1 MHLVPRLR
9 GVTFAALLILCA
21 APSFASDPWDLPAF
35 ASDPKELVAAAEKV
49 SAGDAGFVV
58 LLDEANYSFEAD
70 GKSHTTQRHV
80 YRIVDD
86 SAIDQLGT
94 IEVPWAPWYNDRPT
108 VVARVISKD
117 GTVHTLD
124 SKAIVEAPAREDLDI
139 FSDNRVLRAPLPGV
153 AVGSVVEYVIEFN
166 GNNPIGDAGASD
178 IFLFGGYAPTQ
189 RTRMTIDGPASLEP
203 RIVNKTDL
211 QAKTEEK
218 NGRRI
223 TTFETGRIE
232 GRKDFEAFLPFDTIS
247 LPYVAFSTGS
257 SWRNLATRYSEIVDK
272 QIAGND
278 LKKFVHDAI
287 GNATERRD
295 VIARALAA
303 VEKNVRYAGVEV
315 GESSIVPRPPRTVLG
330 NKYGDC
336 KDKATLLVAMLREA
350 GISAHVA
357 LLRAGE
363 DFDVHPDLPG
373 MGRFNHAIVR
383 VDATAKDPAM
393 WVDPTDDFAH
403 AGDLPSQDQGRL
415 ALIAAGDTS
424 GLTKTPETPSTGNKY
439 SETRTYSLPEDGKAH
454 VTEVSETVTGSE
466 DSFQRHYYAE
476 SDRTKYREQIE
487 SYVKSYYSAKKLEK
501 IEATDPH
508 DLTKPFR
515 VTIEASEAETGVAR
529 DGDAA
534 VAFHPANLLNW
545 LPFPLRNYGDDRAE
559 ESRKKRVGEFVFPA
573 AGLREW
579 TYRIVPPTGYAVRTL
594 PPNETTKLGTT
605 TLTKEYTAQPDGSV
619 TAVLRF
625 DSGPRRISAADFE
638 QTRAALKKIFEAKP
652 TIVGFDLIGQAKLNA
667 GDVTAALAEFRKLAA
682 LHPKEAQHHIE
693 IARALLVGGLG
704 DAAREEIRRAVA
716 LEPENAHAQFGL
728 AGILEYDLLGR
739 LLRKGCDMDGAI
751 AALRKAKELDPK
763 NADYRGALGKLLTY
777 GTDGT
782 EYGPGAKL
790 EEAIAEFRGV
800 AKDIGEKEAKQF
812 DGDLM
817 LALAHANRFGEMKEL
832 AKTVQD
838 AQLRETGRIIA
849 IAATEGS
856 AAALHELGAFDA
868 NTRRGYAQSVGQTL
882 LHLRLYPQA
891 TELYDAATQGAPN
904 ASTAR
909 PFIEALRK
917 TKRLEEL
924 AIDEKD
930 PKSIVQTMILAMV
943 HNDFPALKKL
953 FAFDVKSDDDED
965 DDADPLAIMR
975 TLTTGSN
982 MPPAVLGDLSYG
994 TMRIQSDG
1002 NDKNGYRLRL
1012 RGESGVNMPALFVVR
1027 QNGSYIIKATTAL
1040 VDSVGAT
1047 VLGFADAG
1055 DLESARIWLNWV
1067 REDVQAGGGDDP
1079 LRGMP
1084 FASLWPKD
1092 NTATNADEIRT
1103 AAASLMLRKGDER
1116 SIPVLL
1122 AMREKA
1128 ANDRTKSWIDV
1139 ALSAAYATRKDWKSV
1154 VPIAE
1159 RLNAA
1164 YPDSDSVFSTHVFAL
1179 SLSGRTADAEE
1190 LAKKRLAKKPKD
1202 DEALRALSSNAAKAR
1217 DYASAAKY
1225 AEQIVDELS
1234 PTQND
1239 YNNAAWFEL
1248 FVGNVTHAMENAR
1261 RATAEESQT
1270 SAAALHT
1277 LATLYAETGKN
1288 IEARDALLRTLD
1300 KSRRD
1305 QPDSSDWYV
1314 LGRMAEN
1321 YGVRDAALAAYK
1333 RVVKKDQND
1342 GASVWE
1348 LAQRR
1353 LVAMGKNP
1361 S

>member
-1 MHLVPRLR
+1 MHFVFRLR
-9 GVTFAALLILCA
+9 VAAFAAVIALCGGVL
-21 APSFASDPWDLPAF
+21 FASDPWDAAAF
-35 ASDPKELVAAAEKV
+35 SSDPKELVAAAEKV
-49 SAGDAGFVV
+49 SSGDAGFVV

-70 GKSHTTQRHV
+70 GKSHTTQRRMV
-80 YRIVDD
+80 RIVDD
-86 SAIDQLGT
+86 SAIEGLGT

-108 VVARVISKD
+108 VAARVISKD
-117 GTVHTLD
+117 GTVHMLD
-124 SKAIVEAPAREDLDI
+124 AKALIEAPAREDLDI

-153 AVGSVVEYVIEFN
+153 AVGSVIEYVIEFN

-178 IFLFGGYAPTQ
+178 MFLFGGYAPTQ
-189 RTRMTIDGPASLEP
+189 RTRMTIEGPASLEP
-203 RIVNKTDL
+203 KIVNKTDL
-211 QAKTEEK
+211 QPKTEEK

-223 TTFETGRIE
+223 TTFESGRIE
-232 GRKDFEAFLPFDTIS
+232 GRKDYEGFLPFDVVS

-272 QIAGND
+272 QIAGDD

-287 GNATERRD
+287 GNATDRRE

-315 GESSIVPRPPRTVLG
+315 GESSIIPRPPRTVLG

-350 GISAHVA
+350 GIAAHVA
-357 LLRAGE
+357 LLRAGV
-363 DFDVHPDLPG
+363 DFDVHSDLPG

-403 AGDLPSQDQGRL
+403 AGDLPSMDQGRL

-424 GLTKTPETPSTGNKY
+424 GLTKTPETPSTANKY
-439 SETRTYSLPEDGKAH
+439 SETRTYTLPEDGKAH
-454 VTEVSETVTGSE
+454 VTEITETVTGSE

-487 SYVKSYYSAKKLEK
+487 SYVKSYYAAKKLDK
-501 IEATDPH
+501 VEATDPH

-515 VTIEASEAETGVAR
+515 VTIEASEAETGAAR

-534 VAFHPANLLNW
+534 VAFHPANLMNW
-545 LPFPLRNYGDDRAE
+545 LPYPLRNYGDDHAE

-579 TYRIVPPTGYAVRTL
+579 TYRIVPPPGYAVRTL

-605 TLTKEYTAQPDGSV
+605 TLTKEYSSQPDGSV

-638 QTRAALKKIFEAKP
+638 ATRAALKRIFEAKP
-652 TIVGFDLIGQAKLNA
+652 TIVGFDLVGQAKLNA
-667 GDVTAALAEFRKLAA
+667 GDVTAALAEFRRLAA
-682 LHPKEAQHHIE
+682 MHPKEAQHHIE
-693 IARALLVGGLG
+693 IARALLIGGLG
-704 DAAREEIRRAVA
+704 EAAREEIRRAVA
-716 LEPENAHAQFGL
+716 LEPANAHAQFAL

-739 LLRKGCDMDGAI
+739 LLRKGCDIDGAL
-751 AALRKAKELDPK
+751 AALRKAKELDAK

-777 GTDGT
+777 GSDGS

-790 EEAIAEFRGV
+790 DEAIAEFRAV
-800 AKDIGEKEAKQF
+800 AKDIGDKDARQF

-817 LALAHANRFGEMKEL
+817 IALAHANRFAEMKEL
-832 AKTVQD
+832 AKTIQD
-838 AQLRETGRIIA
+838 AQLRETGRIVA
-849 IAATEGS
+849 IAATDGS

-868 NTRRGYAQSVGQTL
+868 TTRRGYAQTIGQTL
-882 LHLRLYPQA
+882 LNLRLYPQA
-891 TELYDAATQGAPN
+891 TEMYDLSTQGAPN
-904 ASTAR
+904 ASSAR

-917 TKRLEEL
+917 TKRIEEL
-924 AIDEKD
+924 PLDEKD
-930 PKSIVQTMILAMV
+930 PRSVVQTMILAMV
-943 HNDFPALKKL
+943 RNDSPALKKL
-953 FAFDVKSDDDED
+953 FAFDVKPSDDED
-965 DDADPLAIMR
+965 EEEDPLSVMR
-975 TLTTGSN
+975 ALTTAAN
-982 MPPAVLGDLSYG
+982 MPPAVVGDLSFG
-994 TMRIQSDG
+994 TMRVQSDG
-1002 NDKNGYRLRL
+1002 NEKSGYRLRL
-1012 RGESGVNMPALFVVR
+1012 RSESGINMPELFVAR
-1027 QNGSYIIKATTAL
+1027 QNGAWVIRGTTSS
-1040 VDSVGAT
+1040 VDTIGAA
-1047 VLGFADAG
+1047 VLAFANAG
-1055 DLESARIWLNWV
+1055 DLESARTWLNWT

-1092 NTATNADEIRT
+1092 NATTNADEIRI
-1103 AAASLMLRKGDER
+1103 AAASLMLRKDDER
-1116 SIPVLL
+1116 GLPVLL
-1122 AMREKA
+1122 SMRDKA
-1128 ANDRTKSWIDV
+1128 PNDRIKTWIDV
-1139 ALSAAYATRKDWKSV
+1139 AIAAAYTERKDWKSV

-1159 RLNAA
+1159 RLLAA
-1164 YPDSDSVFSTHVFAL
+1164 YPESDNAFRMHVFAM
-1179 SLSGRTADAEE
+1179 SLSGRTAEAEE

-1217 DYASAAKY
+1217 DYAAAAKY
-1225 AEQIVDELS
+1225 AEQLVDELS

-1248 FVGNVTHAMENAR
+1248 FAGNVTHAMENAR

-1300 KSRRD
+1300 KSRRE

-1333 RVVKKDQND
+1333 RVVKKDPGD

-1353 LVAMGKNP
+1353 LAAMGK

>member
-1 MHLVPRLR
+1 MHFVARLR
-9 GVTFAALLILCA
+9 FVAFAAIFAFCVS
-21 APSFASDPWDLPAF
+21 PVFASDPWDSAAF
-35 ASDPKELVAAAEKV
+35 TSDPKELVAAAEKV
-49 SAGDAGFVV
+49 SNGEAGFVV
-58 LLDEANYSFEAD
+58 LLDEANYTFEAD
-70 GKSHTTQRHV
+70 GKSHTTQRHIF
-80 YRIVDD
+80 RIADD
-86 SAIDQLGT
+86 SAVEGLGT

-108 VVARVISKD
+108 VTARVVSKD
-117 GTVHTLD
+117 GTVHMLD
-124 SKAIVEAPAREDLDI
+124 AKAIIEAPAREDLDI

-153 AVGSVVEYVIEFN
+153 AVGSVIEYVIEFN
-166 GNNPIGDAGASD
+166 GNNPISEAGASD
-178 IFLFGGYAPTQ
+178 IFVLGGYAPTQ
-189 RTRMTIDGPASLEP
+189 RTRMTIEGPATIEP
-203 RIVNKTDL
+203 RIVNKSDL

-223 TTFETGRIE
+223 TTFESGRIE
-232 GRKDFEAFLPFDTIS
+232 GRKDFEGFLPFDVIS
-247 LPYVAFSTGS
+247 LPYIAFSTGS

-278 LKKFVHDAI
+278 LKKFTHDAI
-287 GNATERRD
+287 GNATERREI
-295 VIARALAA
+295 IARALAA

-315 GESSIVPRPPRTVLG
+315 GESSIVPRPPLTVLG

-336 KDKATLLVAMLREA
+336 KDKATLLVAMLRVA

-403 AGDLPSQDQGRL
+403 AGDLPSPDQGRL

-424 GLTKTPETPSTGNKY
+424 SLTKTPETPSNANKY
-439 SETRTYSLPEDGKAH
+439 AETRTYTLPEDGKAH
-454 VTEVSETVTGSE
+454 VTEVSETTTGSE
-466 DSFQRHYYAE
+466 DSFQRHFYAE
-476 SDRTKYREQIE
+476 SDRTKYRENIE
-487 SYVKSYYSAKKLEK
+487 NYVKSYYAAKKLEK
-501 IEATDPH
+501 VEATDPH

-515 VTIEASEAETGVAR
+515 VTIEASDAETGLAH

-534 VAFHPANLLNW
+534 VAFHPANLINW
-545 LPFPLRNYGDDRAE
+545 LPFPLRNFGDDHAE
-559 ESRKKRVGEFVFPA
+559 EARRKRVGEFVFPSP
-573 AGLREW
+573 GLREW
-579 TYRIVPPTGYAVRTL
+579 TYRIVPPAGYAVRTL

-605 TLTKEYTAQPDGSV
+605 TLSKEFTSQPDGSV

-625 DSGPRRISAADFE
+625 DSGKRRITASDFE
-638 QTRAALKKIFEAKP
+638 ETRAAIKKVFEAKP
-652 TIVGFDLIGQAKLNA
+652 TIIGFDLIGQAKLNA
-667 GDVTAALAEFRKLAA
+667 GDVTGALAEFRKLVA

-704 DAAREEIRRAVA
+704 DAAREEIRRAIA
-716 LEPENAHAQFGL
+716 LEPANAHAQAAF
-728 AGILEYDLLGR
+728 AGIMEYDLLGR
-739 LLRKGCDMDGAI
+739 LLRKGFDMDA
-751 AALRKAKELDPK
+751 AVTALRKAKELDPK
-763 NADYRGALGKLLTY
+763 NADYRGGLAKLLTY

-790 EEAIAEFRGV
+790 EESIAEYRAV
-800 AKDIGEKEAKQF
+800 ATEVGEKEAKQF
-812 DGDLM
+812 NDDLM
-817 LALAHANRFGEMKEL
+817 PVLAHAGRFAEMKDL

-838 AQLRETGRIIA
+838 TQLRETSRIIA
-849 IAATEGS
+849 IAATDGS

-868 NTRRGYAQSVGQTL
+868 NTRRGYAQTIAQML
-882 LHLRLYPQA
+882 LNLRLYPQA
-891 TELYDAATQGAPN
+891 TEMYDAATQGAPN
-904 ASTAR
+904 ASSAR
-909 PFIEALRK
+909 PFIEALKK
-917 TKRLEEL
+917 TKRIEEL
-924 AIDEKD
+924 PLDEKD
-930 PKSIVQTMILAMV
+930 PRSVVQKMILAMV
-943 HNDFPALKKL
+943 HNDTPALKKL
-953 FAFDVKSDDDED
+953 FVFDIKQSEDEDDED
-965 DDADPLAIMR
+965 PFSMMR
-975 TLTTGSN
+975 MLTSGAN
-982 MPPAVLGDLSYG
+982 MPPSVIGDLSFA

-1002 NDKNGYRLRL
+1002 NDKSGYRLRL
-1012 RGESGVNMPALFVVR
+1012 RGENNVNMPTLFVVR
-1027 QNGSYIIKATTAL
+1027 KDNSYVIRASTFQADT
-1040 VDSVGAT
+1040 VGAA
-1047 VLGFADAG
+1047 VMALADAG
-1055 DLESARIWLNWV
+1055 DLETARTWLNWL

-1079 LRGMP
+1079 LHGVP

-1092 NTATNADEIRT
+1092 NAATNADEIRT
-1103 AAASLMLRKGDER
+1103 AAASLMLRKGDDKG
-1116 SIPVLL
+1116 IPVLL

-1128 ANDRTKSWIDV
+1128 PNDRAKSWIDV
-1139 ALSAAYATRKDWKSV
+1139 ALSAAYANRKEWKSV

-1159 RLNAA
+1159 RLSAA
-1164 YPDSDSVFSTHVFAL
+1164 YPDSDNAFSTHVFAL

-1202 DEALRALSSNAAKAR
+1202 DEALRALSTNAAKAR
-1217 DYASAAKY
+1217 DYAAAAKY
-1225 AEQIVDELS
+1225 AEQLVDELS

-1248 FVGNVTHAMENAR
+1248 FAGNIAHAMENAR

-1333 RVVKKDQND
+1333 RVLKKEEGE

-1348 LAQRR
+1348 LAQKR
-1353 LVAMGKNP
+1353 LAAMGKG
-1361 S
+1361 

>member
-9 GVTFAALLILCA
+9 FAALA
-21 APSFASDPWDLPAF
+21 AVFAFCVGPLLASDPWDAPAF

-49 SAGDAGFVV
+49 PAGDAGFVV
-58 LLDEANYSFEAD
+58 LLDEGNYSFEAN
-70 GKSHTTQRHV
+70 GKSHTTQRHMV
-80 YRIVDD
+80 RILDD
-86 SAIDQLGT
+86 SAIEDLGT

-108 VVARVISKD
+108 VAARVVSKD

-124 SKAIVEAPAREDLDI
+124 SKAIVEAPAREELGI

-153 AVGSVVEYVIEFN
+153 AVGSVIEYVIEFN
-166 GNNPIGDAGASD
+166 GNNPIAESGAAD
-178 IFLFGGYAPTQ
+178 IFVLGGYAPTQ
-189 RTRMTIDGPASLEP
+189 RTRMTIDGPSSLEP
-203 RIVNKTDL
+203 RIVNKSDL

-218 NGRRI
+218 NGRRLI
-223 TTFETGRIE
+223 TFESGRIE
-232 GRKDFEAFLPFDTIS
+232 GRKDFEGYLPFDTIS
-247 LPYVAFSTGS
+247 LPYIAFSTGS
-257 SWRNLATRYSEIVDK
+257 SWRNLAARYSEIVDK

-278 LKKFVHDAI
+278 LKKFTHDAI
-287 GNATERRD
+287 GNATDRRD

-350 GISAHVA
+350 GIAAHVA

-383 VDATAKDPAM
+383 VDATEKAPAM

-415 ALIAAGDTS
+415 ALVAASDS
-424 GLTKTPETPSTGNKY
+424 AGLTKTPETPSTGNKY
-439 SETRTYSLPEDGKAH
+439 SETRIYTLPEDGKAH
-454 VTEVSETVTGSE
+454 VVEISETVTGSE

-487 SYVKSYYSAKKLEK
+487 SYVKSYYSAKKLDK
-501 IEATDPH
+501 LEATDPH

-515 VTIEASEAETGVAR
+515 VTVEASEAETGVAR

-534 VAFHPANLLNW
+534 VAFHPANLINW
-545 LPFPLRNYGDDRAE
+545 LPFPIRNYGDDHAE
-559 ESRKKRVGEFVFPA
+559 EARKKRIGEFVFPA

-579 TYRIVPPTGYAVRTL
+579 TYRIVPPSGYAVRTL

-605 TLTKEYTAQPDGSV
+605 TLTKEYASQPDGSV

-625 DSGPRRISAADFE
+625 DSGKRRISASEFE
-638 QTRAALKKIFEAKP
+638 QTRAELKKIFEAKP
-652 TIVGFDLIGQAKLNA
+652 TIIGFDLVGQAKLNA
-667 GDVTAALAEFRKLAA
+667 GDVTGALAEFRKLAA

-704 DAAREEIRRAVA
+704 DAARDEIRKAVA
-716 LEPENAHAQFGL
+716 LEPSNAHAQFGL

-739 LLRKGCDMDGAI
+739 LLRKGFDMDGAL

-777 GTDGT
+777 GTDGV
-782 EYGPGAKL
+782 EYSPTAKL
-790 EEAIAEFRGV
+790 DESIAEFRAV

-817 LALAHANRFGEMKEL
+817 IALAHANRFAEMKEL

-868 NTRRGYAQSVGQTL
+868 NTRRGYAQTIAQTL
-882 LHLRLYPQA
+882 LNLRLYPQA

-917 TKRLEEL
+917 TKRIEEL
-924 AIDEKD
+924 QLDEKD
-930 PKSIVQTMILAMV
+930 PRSVVQKMMLALV
-943 HNDFPALKKL
+943 RNDTAALKNL
-953 FAFDVKSDDDED
+953 FAFDTKTEEGED
-965 DDADPLAIMR
+965 DDIDPLSAMR
-975 TLTTGSN
+975 AMTAGSS
-982 MPPAVLGDLSYG
+982 MPPAVIADLSFG
-994 TMRIQSDG
+994 TLRIQSDG
-1002 NDKNGYRLRL
+1002 NDKTGYRLRL
-1012 RGESGVNMPALFVVR
+1012 RGDNGASMPTLFVVR
-1027 QNGSYIIKATTAL
+1027 EKGGYVIRASRFL
-1040 VDSVGAT
+1040 VDSIGAA
-1047 VLGFADAG
+1047 VLNFADSG
-1055 DLESARIWLNWV
+1055 DLETARTWLNWL
-1067 REDVQAGGGDDP
+1067 REDVTAGGGDDP
-1079 LRGMP
+1079 LLGAP

-1092 NTATNADEIRT
+1092 NASSNADEIRL

-1116 SIPVLL
+1116 SVPILL
-1122 AMREKA
+1122 SMREKA
-1128 ANDRTKSWIDV
+1128 ANDKTKSWIDV
-1139 ALSAAYATRKDWKSV
+1139 SLSTAYAGRKDWKSV
-1154 VPIAE
+1154 IPIAE
-1159 RLNAA
+1159 RLDAA
-1164 YPDSDSVFSTHVFAL
+1164 NPDSDTAFRTHVFAL
-1179 SLSGRTADAEE
+1179 SLSGRTAEAEE

-1217 DYASAAKY
+1217 DYAAAAKY

-1248 FVGNVTHAMENAR
+1248 FVGNVTRAMENAR
-1261 RATAEESQT
+1261 RGTAEESQT

-1333 RVVKKDQND
+1333 RVVKKDPGD

-1353 LVAMGKNP
+1353 LVAMGK
-1361 S
+1361 

>member
-1 MHLVPRLR
+1 MHLHFRLR
-9 GVTFAALLILCA
+9 VIAFAAVCTLGLGVSSI
-21 APSFASDPWDLPAF
+21 FASDPWDGPAF

-49 SAGDAGFVV
+49 SSGDAGFVV
-58 LLDEANYSFEAD
+58 LLDEGNYSFEAN
-70 GKSHTTQRHV
+70 GKSHTTQRHI
-80 YRIVDD
+80 YRIVDE
-86 SAIDQLGT
+86 SAIEQLGT

-108 VVARVISKD
+108 VAARIVSKD

-124 SKAIVEAPAREDLDI
+124 AKAITEAPSREDLDI

-153 AVGSVVEYVIEFN
+153 AVGSVIEYVVEFN

-178 IFLFGGYAPTQ
+178 MFIFGGYAPTQ
-189 RTRMTIDGPASLEP
+189 RTRMTIDGPLSLEP
-203 RIVNKTDL
+203 RIVNKTDV
-211 QAKTEEK
+211 QPKTEEK

-232 GRKDFEAFLPFDTIS
+232 GRKDFENYLPFDTIS

-257 SWRNLATRYSEIVDK
+257 SWRNLATRYSDIVDK

-278 LKKFVHDAI
+278 LKKFVHDAV
-287 GNATERRD
+287 GNVTARRE
-295 VIARALAA
+295 VIARSLAA

-315 GESSIVPRPPRTVLG
+315 GESSIIPRSPRTVLG

-336 KDKATLLVAMLREA
+336 KDKATLLVAMLRES

-383 VDATAKDPAM
+383 VDGTDKDAPM

-415 ALIAAGDTS
+415 ALVAAGDTS
-424 GLTKTPETPSTGNKY
+424 ALMKTPETPSTANKY
-439 SETRTYSLPEDGKAH
+439 SETRIYTLPEDGKAH
-454 VTEVSETVTGSE
+454 VTEISETVTGSE

-476 SDRTKYREQIE
+476 SDRTKYHDQIE
-487 SYVKSYYSAKKLEK
+487 NYVKSYYAAKKLEK
-501 IEATDPH
+501 IDATDPH

-515 VTIEASEAETGVAR
+515 VTIEAADADTGVAR

-545 LPFPLRNYGDDRAE
+545 LPIPLRNYGDDHAE
-559 ESRKKRVGEFVFPA
+559 EARRRRVGDFVFPA
-573 AGLREW
+573 AGVREW
-579 TYRIVPPTGYAVRTL
+579 TYRIVPPVGYAVRTL
-594 PPNETTKLGTT
+594 PSNETTKIGTT
-605 TLTKEYTAQPDGSV
+605 TLTKEYATQPDGSV

-625 DSGPRRISAADFE
+625 DSGKRRINASEFE
-638 QTRAALKKIFEAKP
+638 ETRAAMKRIFEAKP
-652 TIVGFDLIGQAKLNA
+652 TIIGFDLVGQAKLNA
-667 GDVTAALAEFRKLAA
+667 GDVTGALAEFRKLAA
-682 LHPKEAQHHIE
+682 FHPTEAQHHME

-704 DAAREEIRRAVA
+704 DAAREEIRRAVT
-716 LEPENAHAQFGL
+716 LEPSNAHAQFAL

-739 LLRKGCDMDGAI
+739 LLRKGFDMDGAL

-777 GTDGT
+777 GTDGS
-782 EYGPGAKL
+782 EYGTGARL
-790 EEAIAEFRGV
+790 DEAIAEFRAV
-800 AKDIGEKEAKQF
+800 AKEVGEKEAKPF

-817 LALAHANRFGEMKEL
+817 TALAHAGRFAEMKDL

-838 AQLRETGRIIA
+838 AQLRETGRIVA
-849 IAATEGS
+849 IAATEG
-856 AAALHELGAFDA
+856 APAALHELGAFDA
-868 NTRRGYAQSVGQTL
+868 STRRAYAQTVAQTL
-882 LHLRLYPQA
+882 LNLRLYQQA

-924 AIDEKD
+924 PIDEKD
-930 PKSIVQTMILAMV
+930 PRSIVQKMILAIV
-943 HNDFPALKKL
+943 RNDNAALRKL
-953 FAFDVKSDDDED
+953 FPFDSKPADTEDGED
-965 DDADPLAIMR
+965 DPLSTMR
-975 TLTTGSN
+975 SMTSAN
-982 MPPAVLGDLSYG
+982 SMPPAVVGDLSFG
-994 TMRIQSDG
+994 TLRIQSDG
-1002 NDKNGYRLRL
+1002 DDKTGYRLRL
-1012 RGESGVNMPALFVVR
+1012 RGENGMSMPTLFVARQSGAWYVR
-1027 QNGSYIIKATTAL
+1027 ASTAM
-1040 VDSVGAT
+1040 VDTVGTA
-1047 VLGFADAG
+1047 VMAFADAG
-1055 DLESARIWLNWV
+1055 DLESARTWLNWV

-1079 LRGMP
+1079 LHGAP

-1092 NTATNADEIRT
+1092 NAATNADEIRT
-1103 AAASLMLRKGDER
+1103 AAASLMLRKNDER
-1116 SIPVLL
+1116 GVRTLL

-1128 ANDRTKSWIDV
+1128 NDHAKSWIDV
-1139 ALSAAYATRKDWKSV
+1139 ALSAAYANRKDWKSV

-1159 RLNAA
+1159 RLDAA
-1164 YPDSDSVFSTHVFAL
+1164 YPDSDSAFSTHVFAL
-1179 SLSGRTADAEE
+1179 SFSGRTADAEA

-1202 DEALRALSSNAAKAR
+1202 DEALRALSSNAATAR

-1225 AEQIVDELS
+1225 AERIVDELS

-1248 FVGNVTHAMENAR
+1248 FVGNLTHAMENAR

-1305 QPDSSDWYV
+1305 EPDSSDWYV

-1333 RVVKKDQND
+1333 RVVKKEND

-1353 LVAMGKNP
+1353 LAAMGKG
-1361 S
+1361 

>member
-1 MHLVPRLR
+1 MSFIHRLR
-9 GVTFAALLILCA
+9 LVVLAAGLAVFASPL
-21 APSFASDPWDLPAF
+21 FASDPWDEKAF

-49 SAGDAGFVV
+49 SAGDAGFVI
-58 LLDEANYSFEAD
+58 LLDEVNYRFEAD
-70 GKSHTTQRHV
+70 GKSHTTQRHIV
-80 YRIVDD
+80 RVVDD
-86 SAIDQLGT
+86 SAVDGLGT

-108 VVARVISKD
+108 VAARVVSKD

-124 SKAIVEAPAREDLDI
+124 AKAIIEAPAREDLDI

-153 AVGSVVEYVIEFN
+153 AVGSVIEYVVEFN
-166 GNNPIGDAGASD
+166 GNNPIAEAGASD
-178 IFLFGGYAPTQ
+178 IFLFGGYAATQ
-189 RTRMTIDGPASLEP
+189 RTRMTLDGPASLEP

-211 QAKTEEK
+211 QAKTEEN
-218 NGRRI
+218 NGRKI
-223 TTFETGRIE
+223 ITFESGRIE
-232 GRKDFEAFLPFDTIS
+232 GRKDFENFLPFDTIN
-247 LPYVAFSTGS
+247 LPYIAFSTGS

-295 VIARALAA
+295 IIARALAA

-363 DFDVHPDLPG
+363 DFDVQADLPG

-403 AGDLPSQDQGRL
+403 AGDLPAQDQGRM
-415 ALIAAGDTS
+415 ALIAAGDS
-424 GLTKTPETPSTGNKY
+424 PGLTKTPETPSTANKY
-439 SETRTYSLPEDGKAH
+439 SETRTYTLPEDGKAH
-454 VTEVSETVTGSE
+454 VTEVSETITGSE

-501 IEATDPH
+501 VEATDPH

-515 VTIEASEAETGVAR
+515 VTIEASDADTGIAR

-545 LPFPLRNYGDDRAE
+545 LPFPLRNYGDEHAE
-559 ESRKKRVGEFVFPA
+559 ESRRKRVGEFVFPA
-573 AGLREW
+573 PGVREW

-605 TLTKEYTAQPDGSV
+605 TLTHEYSAQPDGSV

-625 DSGPRRISAADFE
+625 DSGKRRISASEFE
-638 QTRAALKKIFEAKP
+638 ETRAAIKKQFEAKP
-652 TIVGFDLIGQAKLNA
+652 TIIGFDEIGQAKLNA
-667 GDVTAALAEFRKLAA
+667 GDVTGALAEFRKLVA

-693 IARALLVGGLG
+693 TARALLVGGLG
-704 DAAREEIRRAVA
+704 DAARDEIRRAVA
-716 LEPENAHAQFGL
+716 LEPSNAHAQAAL

-739 LLRKGCDMDGAI
+739 LLRKGFDRDGALV
-751 AALRKAKELDPK
+751 ALRKAKELDPT
-763 NADYRGALGKLLTY
+763 NADYRGSLAKLLTY
-777 GTDGT
+777 NSDGV
-782 EYGPGAKL
+782 EYAPGL
-790 EEAIAEFRGV
+790 NLDEAIAEYRAV
-800 AKDIGEKEAKQF
+800 AKDIGEKEAKPF
-812 DGDLM
+812 DADLM
-817 LALAHANRFGEMKEL
+817 NCLAHAGRFDEMKEM
-832 AKTVQD
+832 AKTEQD
-838 AQLRETGRIIA
+838 TQLRETARIVA
-849 IAATEGS
+849 IAATESS

-868 NTRRGYAQSVGQTL
+868 NTRRTYAQTIAQTL
-882 LHLRLYPQA
+882 LNLRLYPQA
-891 TELYDAATQGAPN
+891 TEMYDAATQGAPN
-904 ASTAR
+904 ASSAR
-909 PFIEALRK
+909 PFIEALKK
-917 TKRLEEL
+917 TKRLEEIPL
-924 AIDEKD
+924 DEKD
-930 PKSIVQTMILAMV
+930 PRVVVQKMILSLA
-943 HNDFPALKKL
+943 HDDFASLKKL
-953 FAFDVKSDDDED
+953 FAFDVKPADTEED
-965 DDADPLAIMR
+965 DDDPLEVMR
-975 TLTTGSN
+975 SMMSGNN
-982 MPPAVLGDLSYG
+982 MPPAVLGDLSFG
-994 TMRIQSDG
+994 TMRVLSEG
-1002 NDKNGYRLRL
+1002 NDKTGYRLRL
-1012 RGESGVNMPALFVVR
+1012 RGENGINMPTLFVVR
-1027 QNGSYIIKATTAL
+1027 QDGAYIIKASTFL
-1040 VDSVGAT
+1040 VDTVGTSVLA
-1047 VLGFADAG
+1047 FADAG
-1055 DLESARIWLNWV
+1055 DLEAARQWLNWV

-1084 FASLWPKD
+1084 FASLWQKD
-1092 NTATNADEIRT
+1092 NTTANADEIRT
-1103 AAASLMLRKGDER
+1103 AAASLMLRKSETRG
-1116 SIPVLL
+1116 IPILL

-1128 ANDRTKSWIDV
+1128 TNDRTKTWIDIS
-1139 ALSAAYATRKDWKSV
+1139 LSAAYANRKDWKSV

-1159 RLNAA
+1159 RLQAA
-1164 YPDSDSVFSTHVFAL
+1164 YPDSDNAFSTLVFSL
-1179 SLSGRTADAEE
+1179 SLSGRTADADA
-1190 LAKKRLAKKPKD
+1190 LAKKRLEKKPKD
-1202 DEALRALSSNAAKAR
+1202 DEALRALSSNAANAR
-1217 DYASAAKY
+1217 DYAAAAKY
-1225 AEQIVDELS
+1225 AERIVDELT

-1333 RVVKKDQND
+1333 RVVKKEGD

-1353 LVAMGKNP
+1353 LAVMGK

>member
-1 MHLVPRLR
+1 MHLIPRFRLAA
-9 GVTFAALLILCA
+9 FAAVLALCVT
-21 APSFASDPWDLPAF
+21 PLFASDPWDAPAF
-35 ASDPKELVAAAEKV
+35 TSDPKELVAAAEKV
-49 SAGDAGFVV
+49 SAGDVGFVV

-70 GKSHTTQRHV
+70 GKSHTTQRHIFRV
-80 YRIVDD
+80 IDD
-86 SAIDQLGT
+86 SAIEGLGT

-108 VVARVISKD
+108 VKARVVSKD
-117 GTVHTLD
+117 GTVHELD
-124 SKAIVEAPAREDLDI
+124 SKAIIEAPAREDLDI

-153 AVGSVVEYVIEFN
+153 AVGSVIEYVIDFN
-166 GNNPIGDAGASD
+166 GNSPIGDAGASD
-178 IFLFGGYAPTQ
+178 IFILGGYAPTQ
-189 RTRMTIDGPASLEP
+189 RSRMTIEGPASMTP
-203 RIVNKTDL
+203 RIVNESNL

-218 NGRRI
+218 NGRHI
-223 TTFETGRIE
+223 TTFESGRIE
-232 GRKDFEAFLPFDTIS
+232 GRKDFENFLPFDVIP
-247 LPYVAFSTGS
+247 LPYIAFSTGS

-278 LKKFVHDAI
+278 LKKFTHDAI
-287 GNATERRD
+287 GNATERGE

-336 KDKATLLVAMLREA
+336 KDKATLLVAMLRET

-383 VDATAKDPAM
+383 VDAAANAPAI

-415 ALIAAGDTS
+415 ALVAAADS
-424 GLTKTPETPSTGNKY
+424 AGLTRTPETPSSGNKY
-439 SETRTYSLPEDGKAH
+439 SETRTYTLPEDGKAH
-454 VTEVSETVTGSE
+454 VVETTETVSGSE
-466 DSFQRHYYAE
+466 DSFQRHFYAE

-487 SYVKSYYSAKKLEK
+487 KYVKSYYSAKTLVKVD
-501 IEATDPH
+501 ASDPH

-515 VTIEASEAETGVAR
+515 ITIEASEADTGVSH

-545 LPFPLRNYGDDRAE
+545 LPFPIRNYGDDRAE
-559 ESRKKRVGEFVFPA
+559 ESRKKRVGDFVFPA
-573 AGLREW
+573 AGMREW
-579 TYRIVPPTGYAVRTL
+579 TYRIVPPAGYAVRTL

-605 TLTKEYTAQPDGSV
+605 TLTKSYTSQPDGSV

-625 DSGPRRISAADFE
+625 DSGKRRISAAEFE
-638 QTRAALKKIFEAKP
+638 ETRTALKTVYEAKP
-652 TIVGFDLIGQAKLNA
+652 TIIGFDSIGQAKLNA
-667 GDVTAALAEFRKLAA
+667 GDVAGALAEFRKLVV

-704 DAAREEIRRAVA
+704 DAAREEIRLAVT
-716 LEPENAHAQFGL
+716 LEPANAHAQAAL

-739 LLRKGCDMDGAI
+739 LLRKGFDMNGAV
-751 AALRKAKELDPK
+751 AALRKAKELDPT
-763 NADYRGALGKLLTY
+763 NADYRGALAKLLTCNSE
-777 GTDGT
+777 GV

-790 EEAIAEFRGV
+790 DESIAEYRAV
-800 AKDIGEKEAKQF
+800 TKDIGEKEGRQF

-817 LALAHANRFGEMKEL
+817 IVLAHAGKFDEMKEL
-832 AKTVQD
+832 AKSTQD
-838 AQLRETGRIIA
+838 TQLRETGRIVA
-849 IAATEGS
+849 VAATEGS

-868 NTRRGYAQSVGQTL
+868 NTRRAYAQTIAQTL
-882 LHLRLYPQA
+882 LNLRLYPQA
-891 TELYDAATQGAPN
+891 TEMFDAATQGAPN
-904 ASTAR
+904 ASSAR
-909 PFIEALRK
+909 PFIEALKK
-917 TKRLEEL
+917 TKRVEDLPL
-924 AIDEKD
+924 DEKD
-930 PKSIVQTMILAMV
+930 PRVVVQKMILTMV
-943 HNDFPALKKL
+943 RNDSAALKKL
-953 FAFDVKSDDDED
+953 FAFDVKPVADDED
-965 DDADPLAIMR
+965 EEDPFSVMR
-975 TLTTGSN
+975 SMTSGGN
-982 MPPAVLGDLSYG
+982 MPPAVLGDLSFG

-1002 NDKNGYRLRL
+1002 NDKSGYRLRL
-1012 RGESGVNMPALFVVR
+1012 RGENGVNLPTLFVVR
-1027 QNGSYIIKATTAL
+1027 QDGGYIIKASTFMA
-1040 VDSVGAT
+1040 DSVGAA
-1047 VLGFADAG
+1047 VLTFADAG
-1055 DLESARIWLNWV
+1055 DLETARTWLNWL

-1079 LRGMP
+1079 LRGLP

-1092 NTATNADEIRT
+1092 NTALNADEIRT
-1103 AAASLMLRKGDER
+1103 AAASLMLRKGDEKSV
-1116 SIPVLL
+1116 SILI

-1128 ANDRTKSWIDV
+1128 PSDRAKSWIDV
-1139 ALSAAYATRKDWKSV
+1139 ALSAAYSNRKDWKSV

-1164 YPDSDSVFSTHVFAL
+1164 YPDSDSAFSTHVFAL
-1179 SLSGRTADAEE
+1179 SLAGRTADAEE

-1202 DEALRALSSNAAKAR
+1202 DEALRALSSNAAKAG
-1217 DYASAAKY
+1217 DYKSAAKY

-1248 FVGNVTHAMENAR
+1248 FVGNITHAMENAR

-1288 IEARDALLRTLD
+1288 IEARDALIRTLD

-1321 YGVRDAALAAYK
+1321 YGVREAALAAYK
-1333 RVVKKDQND
+1333 RVVKKEGD

-1353 LVAMGKNP
+1353 LAAMGKG
-1361 S
+1361 

>member
-1 MHLVPRLR
+1 MHFIPRLR
-9 GVTFAALLILCA
+9 IAAFAAVVTLCVS
-21 APSFASDPWDLPAF
+21 PLFASDPWDAPAF
-35 ASDPKELVAAAEKV
+35 SSDPKELVAAAEKV
-49 SAGDAGFVV
+49 SAGDMGFVV
-58 LLDEANYSFEAD
+58 LLDEADYSFEAD
-70 GKSHTTQRHV
+70 GKSHTTQRHIFRV
-80 YRIVDD
+80 VDD
-86 SAIDQLGT
+86 SAVEGLGT

-108 VVARVISKD
+108 VAARVVSKD

-124 SKAIVEAPAREDLDI
+124 AKAIIEAPAREDLDI

-153 AVGSVVEYVIEFN
+153 AVGSVIEYVIEFN
-166 GNNPIGDAGASD
+166 GNSPIADAGASD
-178 IFLFGGYAPTQ
+178 IFVLGGYAATQ
-189 RTRMTIDGPASLEP
+189 RTRMSIDGPASLEP
-203 RIVNKTDL
+203 RIVNKSDL

-223 TTFETGRIE
+223 TTFESGRIE
-232 GRKDFEAFLPFDTIS
+232 GRKDFENYLPFDTIS
-247 LPYVAFSTGS
+247 LPYIAFSTGS
-257 SWRNLATRYSEIVDK
+257 SWRNLAMRYSEIVDK

-278 LKKFVHDAI
+278 VRKFVHDAI

-295 VIARALAA
+295 VIARVLAA

-315 GESSIVPRPPRTVLG
+315 GESSIVPRTPLTVLG

-336 KDKATLLVAMLREA
+336 KDKATLLVAMLRAA

-357 LLRAGE
+357 LLRAGD
-363 DFDVHPDLPG
+363 DFDVHPELPG

-383 VDATAKDPAM
+383 VDASDKAPAM

-415 ALIAAGDTS
+415 ALIAAGDTA
-424 GLTKTPETPSTGNKY
+424 GLTKTPETPSSGNTY
-439 SETRTYSLPEDGKAH
+439 SETRTYTLPEDGKAH
-454 VTEVSETVTGSE
+454 VVETTETVTGAE

-487 SYVKSYYSAKKLEK
+487 NYVKSYYSAKKLDK
-501 IEATDPH
+501 VEATDPH

-515 VTIEASEAETGVAR
+515 VTIEASDADTGVAH

-559 ESRKKRVGEFVFPA
+559 ESRRKRAGEFVFPS
-573 AGLREW
+573 AGMREW
-579 TYRIVPPTGYAVRTL
+579 TYHIVPPAGYAVRTL

-605 TLTKEYTAQPDGSV
+605 TLTREYTSKPDGSV

-625 DSGPRRISAADFE
+625 DSGPRRISAAEFE
-638 QTRAALKKIFEAKP
+638 QTRAALKTIFESKP
-652 TIVGFDLIGQAKLNA
+652 TIIGFDEIGQAKLNA
-667 GDVTAALAEFRKLAA
+667 GDVAGALAEFRKLVA

-704 DAAREEIRRAVA
+704 DASRDEIRRAVA
-716 LEPENAHAQFGL
+716 LEPSNAHAQSAL

-739 LLRKGCDMDGAI
+739 LMRKGFDMDGAL
-751 AALRKAKELDPK
+751 AALRKAKELDPS
-763 NADYRGALGKLLTY
+763 NADYRGALAKLLTC

-790 EEAIAEFRGV
+790 DESIAEYRAV

-812 DGDLM
+812 DPDLM
-817 LALAHANRFGEMKEL
+817 LVLAHAGRFNEMKEL
-832 AKTVQD
+832 ARSTQD
-838 AQLRETGRIIA
+838 TQLRETGRIIA
-849 IAATEGS
+849 IAATDGS

-868 NTRRGYAQSVGQTL
+868 NTRRAYAQAIAQTL
-882 LHLRLYPQA
+882 LNLRLYPQA
-891 TELYDAATQGAPN
+891 TEMYDAATQGAPN
-904 ASTAR
+904 ASSAR

-917 TKRLEEL
+917 TKRIEDVPL
-924 AIDEKD
+924 DEKD
-930 PKSIVQTMILAMV
+930 PRSVVQKMIQAMV
-943 HNDFPALKKL
+943 RNDIAGLKKL
-953 FAFDVKSDDDED
+953 FAFDVKPLEDDED
-965 DDADPLAIMR
+965 DEDPFSVMR
-975 TLTTGSN
+975 TLTSGSN
-982 MPPAVLGDLSYG
+982 MPPAVVGDLSFS
-994 TMRIQSDG
+994 TMRVQSDG
-1002 NDKNGYRLRL
+1002 NDKTGYRLHL
-1012 RGESGVNMPALFVVR
+1012 RGENGLNMPTLFVVR
-1027 QNGSYIIKATTAL
+1027 QNGGYIIKASTFMIDT
-1040 VDSVGAT
+1040 VGAA
-1047 VLGFADAG
+1047 VLSFADAG
-1055 DLESARIWLNWV
+1055 DLETARTWLNWL

-1092 NTATNADEIRT
+1092 NAAANADEIRT
-1103 AAASLMLRKGDER
+1103 AAASMMLRKVDEKGVP
-1116 SIPVLL
+1116 ILL

-1128 ANDRTKSWIDV
+1128 ANEHTKVWIDV
-1139 ALSAAYATRKDWKSV
+1139 ALSAAYADRKDWKSI

-1159 RLNAA
+1159 RLSAA
-1164 YPDSDSVFSTHVFAL
+1164 YPDSDNAFTTHVFAL
-1179 SLSGRTADAEE
+1179 SLGGRTADAEE

-1202 DEALRALSSNAAKAR
+1202 DEALRALSSNAAQAG
-1217 DYASAAKY
+1217 DYPAAAKY
-1225 AEQIVDELS
+1225 AERIVDELS

-1248 FVGNVTHAMENAR
+1248 FVGNITHAMENAR
-1261 RATAEESQT
+1261 RATAEDSQT
-1270 SAAALHT
+1270 TAAALHT

-1288 IEARDALLRTLD
+1288 IEARDALIRTLD

-1333 RVVKKDQND
+1333 RVVKKESD

-1348 LAQRR
+1348 LAQKR
-1353 LVAMGKNP
+1353 LAVLGKG
-1361 S
+1361 

>member
-1 MHLVPRLR
+1 MHSVLRLR
-9 GVTFAALLILCA
+9 VAVFAAVVSLCG
-21 APSFASDPWDLPAF
+21 SVVFASDPWDAAAF
-35 ASDPKELVAAAEKV
+35 SSDPKELIAAAEKV
-49 SAGDAGFVV
+49 PSGDAGFVV
-58 LLDEANYSFEAD
+58 LLDEGRYSFEAD
-70 GKSHTTQRHV
+70 GKSHTTQRHMF
-80 YRIVDD
+80 RIVDD
-86 SAIDQLGT
+86 SAIEGLGT

-108 VVARVISKD
+108 VQARVISRD

-124 SKAIVEAPAREDLDI
+124 AKAITEAPAREDLDI

-153 AVGSVVEYVIEFN
+153 AVGSVIEYVIEFN

-178 IFLFGGYAPTQ
+178 MFLFGGYAPTQ
-189 RTRMTIDGPASLEP
+189 RARMIIEGPATLEP
-203 RIVNKTDL
+203 KLVNKTDL

-218 NGRRI
+218 DGRRI
-223 TTFETGRIE
+223 MTFESGRIE
-232 GRKDFEAFLPFDTIS
+232 GRKDFEAFLPFDVVP
-247 LPYVAFSTGS
+247 LPYIAFSTGS

-278 LKKFVHDAI
+278 LKKFVHDAV
-287 GNATERRD
+287 GNATDRREI
-295 VIARALAA
+295 IARSLAA

-315 GESSIVPRPPRTVLG
+315 GESSIIPRSPRTVLG

-336 KDKATLLVAMLREA
+336 KDKATLLVAMLRES
-350 GISAHVA
+350 GIAAHVA
-357 LLRAGE
+357 LLRAGV
-363 DFDVHPDLPG
+363 DFDVHPELPG

-403 AGDLPSQDQGRL
+403 AGDLPAQDQGRL
-415 ALIAAGDTS
+415 ALIAAGDTAS
-424 GLTKTPETPSTGNKY
+424 LTKTPETASSANKY
-439 SETRTYSLPEDGKAH
+439 SETRTYTLPEDGKAH

-487 SYVKSYYSAKKLEK
+487 NYVKSYYSAKKLEK
-501 IEATDPH
+501 VEATDPH

-515 VTIEASEAETGVAR
+515 VTIEASEADTGVAR

-545 LPFPLRNYGDDRAE
+545 LPFPIRNYGDDHAE
-559 ESRKKRVGEFVFPA
+559 ESRKKRVGEFVFPS

-579 TYRIVPPTGYAVRTL
+579 TYHIVPPPGYAVRTL

-605 TLTKEYTAQPDGSV
+605 TLTKEFTSQPDGTV
-619 TAVLRF
+619 VALLRF
-625 DSGPRRISAADFE
+625 DSGPRRISASEFE
-638 QTRAALKKIFEAKP
+638 ETRAAMKKIFDSKP
-652 TIVGFDLIGQAKLNA
+652 TILGFDLIGQAKLNA
-667 GDVTAALAEFRKLAA
+667 GDVTAALAEFRKLAT

-704 DAAREEIRRAVA
+704 DAAREEIRRAVT
-716 LEPENAHAQFGL
+716 LEPANARAQFAL

-739 LLRKGCDMDGAI
+739 LLRKGCDIDASL

-763 NADYRGALGKLLTY
+763 TAEYRGALGRLLTY
-777 GTDGT
+777 GTDGS
-782 EYGPGAKL
+782 EFGPGAKL
-790 EEAIAEFRGV
+790 DEAIAEFRAIG
-800 AKDIGEKEAKQF
+800 KDIGEKEAKQF
-812 DGDLM
+812 DADLM
-817 LALAHANRFGEMKEL
+817 TALAHANRFEEMKDL
-832 AKTVQD
+832 AKTIQD

-849 IAATEGS
+849 IAATDGS
-856 AAALHELGAFDA
+856 AAAVRELGAFDA
-868 NTRRGYAQSVGQTL
+868 NTRRTYAQTIGQML
-882 LHLRLYPQA
+882 LSLRLYPQA
-891 TELYDAATQGAPN
+891 AEMYEVSTQGAPN

-909 PFIEALRK
+909 PFIETLHK
-917 TKRLEEL
+917 TKRVEEL
-924 AIDEKD
+924 PLDDKD
-930 PKSIVQTMILAMV
+930 PRAVVQKLILGMV
-943 HNDFPALKKL
+943 RNDTPALKKL
-953 FAFDVKSDDDED
+953 FAFDLKTAESDDDEE
-965 DDADPLAIMR
+965 DPLTVMR
-975 TLTTGSN
+975 GLTTGTSL
-982 MPPAVLGDLSYG
+982 PPAVIGDLSFA
-994 TMRIQSDG
+994 TLRIQSDG
-1002 NDKNGYRLRL
+1002 NDKSGYRLRI
-1012 RGESGVNMPALFVVR
+1012 RSESGINMPALFIIK
-1027 QNGSYIIKATTAL
+1027 QNGQYLIRAATST
-1040 VDSVGAT
+1040 VDTIGNA
-1047 VLGFADAG
+1047 VLAFADAG
-1055 DLESARIWLNWV
+1055 DLESARTWLNWV

-1079 LRGMP
+1079 LHGLP
-1084 FASLWPKD
+1084 FAALWPKD
-1092 NTATNADEIRT
+1092 NAAANADEIRT
-1103 AAASLMLRKGDER
+1103 AAASLMLRKTEER
-1116 SIPVLL
+1116 SLPILL
-1122 AMREKA
+1122 AQREKA
-1128 ANDRTKSWIDV
+1128 TNDRTKTWIDM
-1139 ALSAAYATRKDWKSV
+1139 ALGGAYTDRKDWKNV

-1159 RLNAA
+1159 RLTAA
-1164 YPDSDSVFSTHVFAL
+1164 YPDSDNAFRMHVFAL
-1179 SLSGRTADAEE
+1179 SLSGRTAEAEE

-1217 DYASAAKY
+1217 DYAAAAKY
-1225 AEQIVDELS
+1225 AEQLVDDLS

-1248 FVGNVTHAMENAR
+1248 FAGNVTHAMENAR

-1321 YGVRDAALAAYK
+1321 YGVREAALAAYK
-1333 RVVKKDQND
+1333 RVDKKEND

-1353 LVAMGKNP
+1353 LAAMGKN
-1361 S
+1361 

>member
-1 MHLVPRLR
+1 MHFVLR
-9 GVTFAALLILCA
+9 FRVAVFAAVVSLCCTVL
-21 APSFASDPWDLPAF
+21 FASDPWDAAPF
-35 ASDPKELVAAAEKV
+35 SSDPKELITAAEKV
-49 SAGDAGFVV
+49 PSDGGFVV
-58 LLDEANYSFEAD
+58 LLDEAHYSFEAD
-70 GKSHTTQRHV
+70 GKSHTTQRHMF
-80 YRIVDD
+80 RIVDD
-86 SAIDQLGT
+86 SAVDGLGT
-94 IEVPWAPWYNDRPT
+94 IEVPWAPWYDDRPT
-108 VVARVISKD
+108 VQARVVSKD

-124 SKAIVEAPAREDLDI
+124 AKAITEAPSREDLDI

-153 AVGSVVEYVIEFN
+153 AVGSVIEYVIDFN
-166 GNNPIGDAGASD
+166 GNNPIADAGASD
-178 IFLFGGYAPTQ
+178 MFLFGGYAPTQ
-189 RTRMTIDGPASLEP
+189 RSRMIIEGPASLEP
-203 RIVNKTDL
+203 KLVNKTDL

-223 TTFETGRIE
+223 MTFESGRIE
-232 GRKDFEAFLPFDTIS
+232 GRKDFEAFLPFDVIP
-247 LPYVAFSTGS
+247 LPYIAFSTGS
-257 SWRNLATRYSEIVDK
+257 SWRNLATRYSEIVDR
-272 QIAGND
+272 QIAGSD

-287 GNATERRD
+287 GNATDRRE
-295 VIARALAA
+295 VIARSLAA

-336 KDKATLLVAMLREA
+336 KDKATLLVAMLRES
-350 GISAHVA
+350 GIAAHVA
-357 LLRAGE
+357 LLRAGV
-363 DFDVHPDLPG
+363 DFDVHSELPG

-383 VDATAKDPAM
+383 VDATANDAAM

-415 ALIAAGDTS
+415 ALIAASDTS
-424 GLTKTPETPSTGNKY
+424 SLTKTPETPSIANKY
-439 SETRTYSLPEDGKAH
+439 AETRIYTLPEDGKAH
-454 VTEVSETVTGSE
+454 VTEISETVTGSE

-487 SYVKSYYSAKKLEK
+487 NYVKSYYSAKKLEK

-515 VTIEASEAETGVAR
+515 VTIEASEAETGIAR

-534 VAFHPANLLNW
+534 VALHPANLLNW
-545 LPFPLRNYGDDRAE
+545 LPYPIRNYGDDHAE
-559 ESRKKRVGEFVFPA
+559 ESRRKRVGEFVFPA

-579 TYRIVPPTGYAVRTL
+579 TYHVVPPPGYAVRTL

-605 TLTKEYTAQPDGSV
+605 TLTKEFTSQPDGTV
-619 TAVLRF
+619 VALLRF
-625 DSGPRRISAADFE
+625 DSGPRRISAAEFE
-638 QTRAALKKIFEAKP
+638 ETRAAMKKIFETKP
-652 TIVGFDLIGQAKLNA
+652 IIIGFDLIGQAKLNA
-667 GDVTAALAEFRKLAA
+667 GDVTAALAEFRKLAT

-704 DAAREEIRRAVA
+704 DAAREEIHRAVA
-716 LEPENAHAQFGL
+716 LEPSNAHAQFAL

-739 LLRKGCDMDGAI
+739 LLRKGCDIDGAL
-751 AALRKAKELDPK
+751 AALRTAKEIDPK
-763 NADYRGALGKLLTY
+763 NAEYRGTLAKLLTY

-790 EEAIAEFRGV
+790 DEAIAEFRAIG
-800 AKDIGEKEAKQF
+800 KDIGEKEGKQF
-812 DGDLM
+812 EGDLM
-817 LALAHANRFGEMKEL
+817 TTLAHANRFADMKDL
-832 AKTVQD
+832 ARTIQD
-838 AQLRETGRIIA
+838 AQLRETGRIVA
-849 IAATEGS
+849 VAATDGS
-856 AAALHELGAFDA
+856 AAAVRELGAFDA
-868 NTRRGYAQSVGQTL
+868 ATRRQYAQTIGQML
-882 LHLRLYPQA
+882 LNLRLYPQA
-891 TELYDAATQGAPN
+891 TEMYELSTQGAPN

-917 TKRLEEL
+917 TKRIEEL
-924 AIDEKD
+924 PLDEKD
-930 PKSIVQTMILAMV
+930 PRAIVQKMILAMV
-943 HNDFPALKKL
+943 RNDMPTLKTL
-953 FAFDVKSDDDED
+953 FAFDLKPASDDEED
-965 DDADPLAIMR
+965 DPLTAMR
-975 TLTTGSN
+975 GLTTGAT
-982 MPPAVLGDLSYG
+982 MPPAVIGDLSFA
-994 TMRIQSDG
+994 TMRVQSDG
-1002 NDKNGYRLRL
+1002 NDKSGYRVRV
-1012 RGESGVNMPALFVVR
+1012 RSENGINMPALFVVR
-1027 QNGSYIIKATTAL
+1027 QNGQYVIRATTSTVDTIGAAVLAL
-1040 VDSVGAT
+1040 
-1047 VLGFADAG
+1047 ADAG
-1055 DLESARIWLNWV
+1055 ELESARMWLNWV

-1079 LRGMP
+1079 LRGVP

-1092 NTATNADEIRT
+1092 NAAANADEIRI
-1103 AAASLMLRKGDER
+1103 AAASLMLRKGQER
-1116 SIPVLL
+1116 ALTLLL
-1122 AMREKA
+1122 AQRDT
-1128 ANDRTKSWIDV
+1128 ANDHTKTWIDV
-1139 ALSAAYATRKDWKSV
+1139 SLGAAYTDRKDWKSV

-1159 RLNAA
+1159 RLTTA
-1164 YPDSDSVFSTHVFAL
+1164 YPDSDNAFRMHVFAL
-1179 SLSGRTADAEE
+1179 SLSGRTAEAEE
-1190 LAKKRLAKKPKD
+1190 LAKKRLARKPKD

-1225 AEQIVDELS
+1225 AEQLVDELS

-1248 FVGNVTHAMENAR
+1248 FAGNVAHAMENAR

-1333 RVVKKDQND
+1333 RVDKKEND

-1353 LVAMGKNP
+1353 LAVMGKN
-1361 S
+1361 

>member
-1 MHLVPRLR
+1 MHFVPRFR
-9 GVTFAALLILCA
+9 HAVFAAVLTLSATSLV
-21 APSFASDPWDLPAF
+21 ASDPWDTAAF
-35 ASDPKELVAAAEKV
+35 TSDPKELVAAAEKV
-49 SAGDAGFVV
+49 SAGDVGFVV

-70 GKSHTTQRHV
+70 GKSHTTQRHIL
-80 YRIVDD
+80 RIVDD
-86 SAIDQLGT
+86 SAIEALGT

-108 VVARVISKD
+108 VTARVISKD

-124 SKAIVEAPAREDLDI
+124 SKAIIEAPAREDLDI

-153 AVGSVVEYVIEFN
+153 AVGSVIEYVIEFN

-178 IFLFGGYAPTQ
+178 IFVLGGYAPTQ
-189 RTRMTIDGPASLEP
+189 RTRMTIDGPSTLEP

-218 NGRRI
+218 NGRRV
-223 TTFETGRIE
+223 TTFESGRIE
-232 GRKDFEAFLPFDTIS
+232 GRKDFENYLPFDTIS
-247 LPYVAFSTGS
+247 LPYIAFSTGA
-257 SWRNLATRYSEIVDK
+257 SWRNLATRYGEIVDK

-278 LKKFVHDAI
+278 LEKFVHDAI
-287 GNATERRD
+287 GNATDRRD

-336 KDKATLLVAMLREA
+336 KDKATLLVAMLRKV
-350 GISAHVA
+350 GIAAHVA
-357 LLRAGE
+357 LLRAGQ

-424 GLTKTPETPSTGNKY
+424 ALTKTPETPASANKY
-439 SETRTYSLPEDGKAH
+439 SETRIYTLPEDGKAH
-454 VTEVSETVTGSE
+454 VVEITETVTGSE

-501 IEATDPH
+501 VEATDPH

-515 VTIEASEAETGVAR
+515 VTIEASEADTGVAR

-534 VAFHPANLLNW
+534 VAFHPANLFNW
-545 LPFPLRNYGDDRAE
+545 LPFPLRNYGDDHAE
-559 ESRKKRVGEFVFPA
+559 ESRKKRVGDFVFPS
-573 AGLREW
+573 AGMREW
-579 TYRIVPPTGYAVRTL
+579 TYRIVPPAGYTVRTL
-594 PPNETTKLGTT
+594 PPNETTKIGTT
-605 TLTKEYTAQPDGSV
+605 TLTKEYASQPDGSV

-625 DSGPRRISAADFE
+625 ESGKRRISASDFE
-638 QTRAALKKIFEAKP
+638 ETRAALRKAFESKP
-652 TIVGFDLIGQAKLNA
+652 TIIGFDLVGQARLNA
-667 GDVTAALAEFRKLAA
+667 GDVAGALAEFRKLAL

-693 IARALLVGGLG
+693 IARALLIGGLG

-716 LEPENAHAQFGL
+716 LEPSNAHAQAAL

-739 LLRKGCDMDGAI
+739 LLRKGFDMDGAVV
-751 AALRKAKELDPK
+751 ALRKAKEIDPK

-777 GTDGT
+777 GADGT

-790 EEAIAEFRGV
+790 DESIAEYRAV

-812 DGDLM
+812 DADLM
-817 LALAHANRFGEMKEL
+817 HALAHAGRFAEMKDL

-838 AQLRETGRIIA
+838 TQLRETGRITA

-868 NTRRGYAQSVGQTL
+868 NTRRGYAQTIAQTL
-882 LHLRLYPQA
+882 LNLRLYPQA
-891 TELYDAATQGAPN
+891 TELFDAATQGAPN
-904 ASTAR
+904 ASSAR
-909 PFIEALRK
+909 PFIEALKK
-917 TKRLEEL
+917 TRRLEEI
-924 AIDEKD
+924 AID
-930 PKSIVQTMILAMV
+930 PKEPRAIVQTMILDMV

-953 FAFDVKSDDDED
+953 FAFDVKPVESEDDDED
-965 DDADPLAIMR
+965 PLSVMR
-975 TLTTGSN
+975 TMTSGGN
-982 MPPAVLGDLSYG
+982 MPPAVVGDLSFG
-994 TMRIQSDG
+994 TMRVLSDG
-1002 NDKNGYRLRL
+1002 NDKTGYRLRL
-1012 RGESGVNMPALFVVR
+1012 RGENGVNMPTLFVVR
-1027 QNGSYIIKATTAL
+1027 QNGGYIIRASTFL
-1040 VDSVGAT
+1040 VDTVGAA
-1047 VLGFADAG
+1047 VLAFADAG
-1055 DLESARIWLNWV
+1055 DLETARTWLNWL

-1092 NTATNADEIRT
+1092 NAAANVDEIRT
-1103 AAASLMLRKGDER
+1103 AAASLMLRRGDDR
-1116 SIPVLL
+1116 SVPILL
-1122 AMREKA
+1122 AMREK

-1139 ALSAAYATRKDWKSV
+1139 ALSAAYANRKDWKSV

-1159 RLNAA
+1159 RLHTA
-1164 YPDSDSVFSTHVFAL
+1164 YPDSDNAFSTHVFSL
-1179 SLSGRTADAEE
+1179 SLSGRNAEAEE
-1190 LAKKRLAKKPKD
+1190 LAKKRLSKKPKD
-1202 DEALRALSSNAAKAR
+1202 DEALRALSSNAANAH
-1217 DYASAAKY
+1217 DYAAAAKY

-1248 FVGNVTHAMENAR
+1248 FAGNVTHAMENAR

-1288 IEARDALLRTLD
+1288 IEARDALIRTLD

-1321 YGVRDAALAAYK
+1321 YGVREAALAAYK
-1333 RVVKKDQND
+1333 RVLKKEGD

-1353 LVAMGKNP
+1353 LAAMGKN
-1361 S
+1361 

>member
-1 MHLVPRLR
+1 MHFVARLR
-9 GVTFAALLILCA
+9 VAVFAVVVALCA
-21 APSFASDPWDLPAF
+21 GVGFASDPWDSAAF
-35 ASDPKELVAAAEKV
+35 SADPRELVAAAERV
-49 SAGDAGFVV
+49 SSGDAGFVV
-58 LLDEANYSFEAD
+58 LLDEGRFSFEAD
-70 GKSHTTQRHV
+70 GKSHTTQRHMF
-80 YRIVDD
+80 RIVDE
-86 SAIDQLGT
+86 SAIQALGT
-94 IEVPWAPWYNDRPT
+94 IEVPWAPWYNDRPAVT
-108 VVARVISKD
+108 ARVVSKD

-124 SKAIVEAPAREDLDI
+124 AKGITEAPAREDLDI
-139 FSDNRVLRAPLPGV
+139 FSDNRLLRAPLPGV
-153 AVGSVVEYVIEFN
+153 AVGSVIEYVIEFN

-178 IFLFGGYAPTQ
+178 MFLFGGYAPTQ
-189 RTRMTIDGPASLEP
+189 RTRMVIDGPASLEP
-203 RIVNKTDL
+203 RIVNKTDVK
-211 QAKTEEK
+211 ATTEEK

-223 TTFETGRIE
+223 TTFESGRIE
-232 GRKDFEAFLPFDTIS
+232 GRKDFENFLPFDVIS

-257 SWRNLATRYSEIVDK
+257 SWRNLATRYSDIVDK

-278 LKKFVHDAI
+278 LKKFVQDAI
-287 GNATERRD
+287 GNATDRRD

-315 GESSIVPRPPRTVLG
+315 GESSIIPRSPRTVLG

-336 KDKATLLVAMLREA
+336 KDKATLLVAMLRQA
-350 GISAHVA
+350 NINAHVA
-357 LLRAGE
+357 LLRAGQ

-383 VDATAKDPAM
+383 VDATAKEPAM

-424 GLTKTPETPSTGNKY
+424 SLTKTPETPSIANKY
-439 SETRTYSLPEDGKAH
+439 SETRLYTLPEDGKAH
-454 VTEVSETVTGSE
+454 VVETTETVTGSE

-476 SDRTKYREQIE
+476 SDRAKYREQIE
-487 SYVKSYYSAKKLEK
+487 NYVKSYYSAKKLEK

-508 DLTKPFR
+508 DLTRPFR

-534 VAFHPANLLNW
+534 VAFHPANLMNW
-545 LPFPLRNYGDDRAE
+545 LPYPLRNFGDDHAE
-559 ESRKKRVGEFVFPA
+559 EARKKRVGEFVFPA
-573 AGLREW
+573 AGVREW
-579 TYRIVPPTGYAVRTL
+579 TYRIVPPPGYNVRTL

-605 TLTKEYTAQPDGSV
+605 TLTKEYTAKPDGAV

-625 DSGPRRISAADFE
+625 DSGKRRISASEFE
-638 QTRAALKKIFEAKP
+638 ETRAAIKKIGESKP
-652 TIVGFDLIGQAKLNA
+652 TIIGFDLIGQAKLNA
-667 GDVTAALAEFRKLAA
+667 GDVTGALGEFRKLAE

-693 IARALLVGGLG
+693 IARALLLGGLG
-704 DAAREEIRRAVA
+704 DAARDEIRRAVA
-716 LEPENAHAQFGL
+716 LEPANAHAQFAY
-728 AGILEYDLLGR
+728 AGIMEYDLLGR
-739 LLRKGCDMDGAI
+739 PLHKGFDMETAI

-763 NADYRGALGKLLTY
+763 SADYRGALGKLLTY
-777 GTDGT
+777 GTDGS

-790 EEAIAEFRGV
+790 EEAIAEFRAVG
-800 AKDIGEKEAKQF
+800 KEIGEKEAKPF

-817 LALAHANRFGEMKEL
+817 VTLAHANRFAEMKEL
-832 AKTVQD
+832 AKTIQD
-838 AQLRETGRIIA
+838 TQLRETGRIVA
-849 IAATEGS
+849 IAALDGS

-868 NTRRGYAQSVGQTL
+868 NTRRGYAQTIGETL
-882 LHLRLYPQA
+882 LSLRLYPQA
-891 TELYDAATQGAPN
+891 TVMFDAASQGAPN
-904 ASTAR
+904 ASSAQV
-909 PFIEALRK
+909 FIEALKK
-917 TKRLEEL
+917 TRRIEEL
-924 AIDEKD
+924 TIDEKD
-930 PKSIVQTMILAMV
+930 PRSVVQRMILAMV
-943 HNDFPALKKL
+943 RNDTPALKKL
-953 FAFDVKSDDDED
+953 FAFDVKAA
-965 DDADPLAIMR
+965 DDADDEGDPLSVMR
-975 TLTTGSN
+975 SLTSGGN
-982 MPPAVLGDLSYG
+982 MPAAVVGDLSFA
-994 TMRIQSDG
+994 TLRIQSDG
-1002 NDKNGYRLRL
+1002 NDKTGYRLRL
-1012 RGESGVNMPALFVVR
+1012 RGENGANMPALFVVR
-1027 QNGSYIIKATTAL
+1027 QNGGYIIRATTAA
-1040 VDSVGAT
+1040 VTTVGAT
-1047 VLGFADAG
+1047 VLGFADGG
-1055 DLESARIWLNWV
+1055 DLETARTWLNWV
-1067 REDVQAGGGDDP
+1067 REDVQVGGGDDP

-1092 NTATNADEIRT
+1092 NAASNADEIRT
-1103 AAASLMLRKGDER
+1103 AVASLLLRKDDPRGLP
-1116 SIPVLL
+1116 ILL

-1139 ALSAAYATRKDWKSV
+1139 ALTAAYANRKEWKNV

-1159 RLNAA
+1159 RLTAA
-1164 YPDSDSVFSTHVFAL
+1164 FPDSDTAFRTHVFAL

-1202 DEALRALSSNAAKAR
+1202 DEALRALSSNAAKSQN
-1217 DYASAAKY
+1217 YAAAAKY

-1234 PTQND
+1234 PTLND

-1248 FVGNVTHAMENAR
+1248 FAGNITHAMENAR

-1305 QPDSSDWYV
+1305 LPDSSDWYV

-1333 RVVKKDQND
+1333 RVDKKEGD

-1353 LVAMGKNP
+1353 LVAMGKN
-1361 S
+1361 

>member
-1 MHLVPRLR
+1 MHFRSRVRVAVLAV
-9 GVTFAALLILCA
+9 VIVLCG
-21 APSFASDPWDLPAF
+21 SSVFASDPWDAAPF
-35 ASDPKELVAAAEKV
+35 TSDPKELVAAAEKV
-49 SAGDAGFVV
+49 ASGDAGFVV

-70 GKSHTTQRHV
+70 GKSHTTQRHMV
-80 YRIVDD
+80 RILDD
-86 SAIDQLGT
+86 SAIEGLGT

-108 VVARVISKD
+108 VQARVVSKD

-124 SKAIVEAPAREDLDI
+124 AKAITEAPAREDLDI

-153 AVGSVVEYVIEFN
+153 AVGSVIEYVIEFN
-166 GNNPIGDAGASD
+166 GNNPIADAGASD
-178 IFLFGGYAPTQ
+178 IFVLGGYAPTQ

-203 RIVNKTDL
+203 RIVNKSEL

-218 NGRRI
+218 NGRRVM
-223 TTFETGRIE
+223 TFESGRIE
-232 GRKDFEAFLPFDTIS
+232 GRKDFENFLPFDTIT
-247 LPYVAFSTGS
+247 LPYIAFSTGS
-257 SWRNLATRYSEIVDK
+257 SWRNLAARYSEIVDK

-287 GNATERRD
+287 GNATERRE

-336 KDKATLLVAMLREA
+336 KDKATLLVAMLREV
-350 GISAHVA
+350 GITAHVA
-357 LLRAGE
+357 LLRAGD
-363 DFDVHPDLPG
+363 DFDVQPELPG

-415 ALIAAGDTS
+415 ALIAASDTS
-424 GLTKTPETPSTGNKY
+424 ALTKTPETPSSANKY
-439 SETRTYSLPEDGKAH
+439 SETRTYTLPEDGKAH
-454 VTEVSETVTGSE
+454 VVEVSETVTGSE

-476 SDRTKYREQIE
+476 SDRAKYRDQIE
-487 SYVKSYYSAKKLEK
+487 TYVKSYYSAKKLDK
-501 IEATDPH
+501 VEATDPH

-515 VTIEASEAETGVAR
+515 VTIEASDAETGVAR

-534 VAFHPANLLNW
+534 VAFHPANLINW
-545 LPFPLRNYGDDRAE
+545 MPFPLRNYGDDHAE
-559 ESRKKRVGEFVFPA
+559 ESRRKRVGDFVFPVA
-573 AGLREW
+573 EVRQW
-579 TYRIVPPTGYAVRTL
+579 TYRIVPPAGYAVRTL

-605 TLTKEYTAQPDGSV
+605 TLTNEYAAQPDGSV

-625 DSGPRRISAADFE
+625 DSGKRRINASEFE
-638 QTRAALKKIFEAKP
+638 ETRAAVKKIFEAKA
-652 TIVGFDLIGQAKLNA
+652 TIIGFDLVGQAKLNA
-667 GDVTAALAEFRKLAA
+667 GDVTGALGEFRKLAT

-704 DAAREEIRRAVA
+704 DAARDEIRKAVA
-716 LEPENAHAQFGL
+716 LEPTNAHAQFAM

-739 LLRKGCDMDGAI
+739 LLRKGCDMDGAL
-751 AALRKAKELDPK
+751 AALRKAKDLDPK
-763 NADYRGALGKLLTY
+763 NADYRGALAKLLTY

-782 EYGPGAKL
+782 EYASDAKL
-790 EEAIAEFRGV
+790 EEAIAEFRAV
-800 AKDIGEKEAKQF
+800 TKDVGEKEGRQF

-817 LALAHANRFGEMKEL
+817 LALAHAGHFAEMKEL
-832 AKTVQD
+832 AKTTQD
-838 AQLRETGRIIA
+838 TQLRETGRIVA

-868 NTRRGYAQSVGQTL
+868 NTRRTYAQAIAQTL
-882 LHLRLYPQA
+882 LNLRLYPQA
-891 TELYDAATQGAPN
+891 TEMYDAASQGGPN
-904 ASTAR
+904 ASSAR

-917 TKRLEEL
+917 TKRIEEL
-924 AIDEKD
+924 PLDEKD
-930 PKSIVQTMILAMV
+930 PRSVVQKMLLALV
-943 HNDFPALKKL
+943 RNDITALKKL
-953 FAFDVKSDDDED
+953 MILDAKPQDDED
-965 DDADPLAIMR
+965 EDGDPLTQMR
-975 TLTTGSN
+975 ALTTSNN
-982 MPPAVLGDLSYG
+982 MPPAVVGDLVFA
-994 TMRIQSDG
+994 TVRIQSDG
-1002 NDKNGYRLRL
+1002 NDKTGYRLRM
-1012 RGESGVNMPALFVVR
+1012 RSDNGPNMPTLFVVR
-1027 QNGSYIIKATTAL
+1027 RNDGYLIRAGRF
-1040 VDSVGAT
+1040 SVGSVGDA
-1047 VLGFADAG
+1047 VLKFVDAG
-1055 DLESARIWLNWV
+1055 ELETARTWLNWL
-1067 REDVQAGGGDDP
+1067 REDIQAGGGDDP
-1079 LRGMP
+1079 LAGAA

-1092 NTATNADEIRT
+1092 NASTNADEIRI
-1103 AAASLMLRKGDER
+1103 AAGSLMIGKADER
-1116 SIPVLL
+1116 GAPILL
-1122 AMREKA
+1122 ALREKA
-1128 ANDRTKSWIDV
+1128 PNDRAKSWIDV
-1139 ALSAAYATRKDWKSV
+1139 TLSGIYANRKDWKSV

-1159 RLNAA
+1159 RLHAA
-1164 YPDSDSVFSTHVFAL
+1164 YPDSDTAFRNHVFAL
-1179 SLSGRTADAEE
+1179 SLSGRTAEAEE

-1217 DYASAAKY
+1217 DYAAAAKY
-1225 AEQIVDELS
+1225 AEQLVDELS

-1248 FVGNVTHAMENAR
+1248 FAGNVTHAMENAR

-1300 KSRRD
+1300 KSRRE

-1314 LGRMAEN
+1314 LGRIAEN

-1333 RVVKKDQND
+1333 RVSNKETD
-1342 GASVWE
+1342 GGSVWE

-1353 LVAMGKNP
+1353 LTAMAKN
-1361 S
+1361 

>member
-1 MHLVPRLR
+1 MHFAIRLR
-9 GVTFAALLILCA
+9 VAVFAAVVSLCG
-21 APSFASDPWDLPAF
+21 SVLFASDPWDAAPF
-35 ASDPKELVAAAEKV
+35 SSDPKELIAAAEKV
-49 SAGDAGFVV
+49 PSEAGFVV
-58 LLDEANYSFEAD
+58 LLDEAHYSFEAD
-70 GKSHTTQRHV
+70 GKSHTTQRHMF
-80 YRIVDD
+80 RIVDD
-86 SAIDQLGT
+86 SAVDGLGT

-108 VVARVISKD
+108 VQARVVSKD

-124 SKAIVEAPAREDLDI
+124 AKAIMEAPSREDLDI

-153 AVGSVVEYVIEFN
+153 AVGSVIEYVIDFN

-178 IFLFGGYAPTQ
+178 MFLFGGYAPTQ
-189 RTRMTIDGPASLEP
+189 RSRMIIEGPASLEP
-203 RIVNKTDL
+203 KLVNKTDL
-211 QAKTEEK
+211 QSKTEEK

-223 TTFETGRIE
+223 MTFESGRIE
-232 GRKDFEAFLPFDTIS
+232 GRKDFEAFLPFDVIP
-247 LPYVAFSTGS
+247 LPYIAFSTGS

-287 GNATERRD
+287 GNATDRREI
-295 VIARALAA
+295 IARSLAA

-315 GESSIVPRPPRTVLG
+315 GESSIVPRSPHTVLG

-336 KDKATLLVAMLREA
+336 KDKATLLVAMLRES
-350 GISAHVA
+350 GIAAHVA
-357 LLRAGE
+357 LLRAGV
-363 DFDVHPDLPG
+363 DFDVHPELPG

-424 GLTKTPETPSTGNKY
+424 SLTKTPETPSTANKY
-439 SETRTYSLPEDGKAH
+439 AETRIYTLPEDGKAH
-454 VTEVSETVTGSE
+454 VTEISETVTGSE

-487 SYVKSYYSAKKLEK
+487 TYVKSYYSAKKLEK

-515 VTIEASEAETGVAR
+515 VTIEASEAETGIAR

-534 VAFHPANLLNW
+534 VALHPANLLNW
-545 LPFPLRNYGDDRAE
+545 LPYPIRNYGDDRAE
-559 ESRKKRVGEFVFPA
+559 ESRKKRVSEFVFPS

-579 TYRIVPPTGYAVRTL
+579 TYRIVPPPGYAVRTL
-594 PPNETTKLGTT
+594 PPNDTTKLGTT
-605 TLTKEYTAQPDGSV
+605 TLSKEFTSQPDGTV
-619 TAVLRF
+619 VALLRF

-638 QTRAALKKIFEAKP
+638 ETRAAMKKVFDAKP
-652 TIVGFDLIGQAKLNA
+652 TIIGFDLIGQAKLNA
-667 GDVTAALAEFRKLAA
+667 GDVTAALAEFRKLAT

-704 DAAREEIRRAVA
+704 DAARDEIHRAVA
-716 LEPENAHAQFGL
+716 LEPSNARAQFAL

-739 LLRKGCDMDGAI
+739 LLRKGCDIDNAL
-751 AALRKAKELDPK
+751 AALRKAKEIDPK
-763 NADYRGALGKLLTY
+763 NAEYRGALGKLLTY

-790 EEAIAEFRGV
+790 DEAIAEFRAVG
-800 AKDIGEKEAKQF
+800 KDIGEKEGKQF

-817 LALAHANRFGEMKEL
+817 TTLAHANRFVDMKDL
-832 AKTVQD
+832 AKTIQD
-838 AQLRETGRIIA
+838 TQLRETGRITA
-849 IAATEGS
+849 VAATDGS
-856 AAALHELGAFDA
+856 AAAVRELGAFDA
-868 NTRRGYAQSVGQTL
+868 NTRRQYAQTIGQML
-882 LHLRLYPQA
+882 LNLRLYPQA
-891 TELYDAATQGAPN
+891 TEMYELSTQGAPN

-917 TKRLEEL
+917 TKRIEEL
-924 AIDEKD
+924 PLDEKD
-930 PKSIVQTMILAMV
+930 PRAVVQKMILAMV
-943 HNDFPALKKL
+943 RDDKPALKKL
-953 FAFDVKSDDDED
+953 FAFDLKPASDDEED
-965 DDADPLAIMR
+965 DPLNAMR
-975 TLTTGSN
+975 GLTTGST
-982 MPPAVLGDLSYG
+982 MPAAVVGDLSFA
-994 TMRIQSDG
+994 TMRMQSDG
-1002 NDKNGYRLRL
+1002 NDKSGYRVRT
-1012 RGESGVNMPALFVVR
+1012 RSENGVNMPALFVVR
-1027 QNGSYIIKATTAL
+1027 QDGQYVIRAATST
-1040 VDSVGAT
+1040 VDTIGAA
-1047 VLGFADAG
+1047 VLAFAEAG
-1055 DLESARIWLNWV
+1055 DLESARTWLNWV

-1079 LRGMP
+1079 LHGLP
-1084 FASLWPKD
+1084 FATLWPKD
-1092 NTATNADEIRT
+1092 NAATNADEIRI
-1103 AAASLMLRKGDER
+1103 AAASLMLRKGEDR
-1116 SIPVLL
+1116 GLTLLL
-1122 AMREKA
+1122 AQREK
-1128 ANDRTKSWIDV
+1128 ANDRTKTWIDV
-1139 ALSAAYATRKDWKSV
+1139 ALGAAYTDRKDWKSV

-1159 RLNAA
+1159 RLTVA
-1164 YPDSDSVFSTHVFAL
+1164 YPDSDNAFRMHVFAL
-1179 SLSGRTADAEE
+1179 SLSGRTAEAEE
-1190 LAKKRLAKKPKD
+1190 LAKKRLTKKPKD
-1202 DEALRALSSNAAKAR
+1202 DEALRALSSNAAKAH
-1217 DYASAAKY
+1217 DYATAAKY
-1225 AEQIVDELS
+1225 AEELVDELS

-1248 FVGNVTHAMENAR
+1248 FAGNVTHAMENAR

-1321 YGVRDAALAAYK
+1321 YGVREAALAAYK
-1333 RVVKKDQND
+1333 RVDKKEND

-1353 LVAMGKNP
+1353 LAVMGKN
-1361 S
+1361 

>member
-1 MHLVPRLR
+1 MHFAIRLR
-9 GVTFAALLILCA
+9 VAVFAAVITLCG
-21 APSFASDPWDLPAF
+21 SVLFASDPWDAAPF
-35 ASDPKELVAAAEKV
+35 SSDPKELIAAAEKV
-49 SAGDAGFVV
+49 PSEAGFVV
-58 LLDEANYSFEAD
+58 LLDEAHYSFEAD
-70 GKSHTTQRHV
+70 GKSHTTQRHMF
-80 YRIVDD
+80 RIVDD
-86 SAIDQLGT
+86 SAVDGLGT

-108 VVARVISKD
+108 VQARVVSKD

-124 SKAIVEAPAREDLDI
+124 AKAIMEAPSREDLDI

-153 AVGSVVEYVIEFN
+153 AVGSVIEYVIDFN

-178 IFLFGGYAPTQ
+178 MFLFGGYAPTQ
-189 RTRMTIDGPASLEP
+189 RSRMIIEGPASLEP
-203 RIVNKTDL
+203 KLVNKTDL

-223 TTFETGRIE
+223 MTFESGRIE
-232 GRKDFEAFLPFDTIS
+232 GRKDFEGFLPFDVIP
-247 LPYVAFSTGS
+247 LPYIAFSTGS

-287 GNATERRD
+287 GNATDRREI
-295 VIARALAA
+295 IARSLAA

-315 GESSIVPRPPRTVLG
+315 GESSIVPRPPHTVLG

-336 KDKATLLVAMLREA
+336 KDKATLLMAMLRES
-350 GISAHVA
+350 GIAAHVA
-357 LLRAGE
+357 LLRAGV
-363 DFDVHPDLPG
+363 DFDVHPELPG

-424 GLTKTPETPSTGNKY
+424 SLTKTPETPSTANKY
-439 SETRTYSLPEDGKAH
+439 AETRIYTLPEDGKAH
-454 VTEVSETVTGSE
+454 VTEISETVTGSE

-476 SDRTKYREQIE
+476 SDHTKYREQIE
-487 SYVKSYYSAKKLEK
+487 TYVKSYYSAKKLEK
-501 IEATDPH
+501 VEATDPH

-515 VTIEASEAETGVAR
+515 VTIEASEAETGIAR

-534 VAFHPANLLNW
+534 VALHPANLLNW
-545 LPFPLRNYGDDRAE
+545 LPYPIRNYGDDHAE
-559 ESRKKRVGEFVFPA
+559 EARKKRVGEFVFPS

-579 TYRIVPPTGYAVRTL
+579 TYHIVPPPGYAVRTL

-605 TLTKEYTAQPDGSV
+605 TLSKEFTSQPDGTV
-619 TAVLRF
+619 VALLRF

-638 QTRAALKKIFEAKP
+638 ETRAAMKKVFDAKP
-652 TIVGFDLIGQAKLNA
+652 TIIGFDLIGQAKLNA
-667 GDVTAALAEFRKLAA
+667 GDVTAALAEFRKLAT

-704 DAAREEIRRAVA
+704 DAARDEIHRAVA
-716 LEPENAHAQFGL
+716 LEPSNARAQFAL

-739 LLRKGCDMDGAI
+739 LLRKGCDIDNAL
-751 AALRKAKELDPK
+751 AALRKAKEIDPK
-763 NADYRGALGKLLTY
+763 NAEYRGALGKLLTY

-790 EEAIAEFRGV
+790 DEAIAEFRAVG
-800 AKDIGEKEAKQF
+800 KDIGEKEGKQF

-817 LALAHANRFGEMKEL
+817 TTLAHANRFADMKDL
-832 AKTVQD
+832 AKTIQD
-838 AQLRETGRIIA
+838 TQLRETGRIVA
-849 IAATEGS
+849 VAATDGS
-856 AAALHELGAFDA
+856 AAAVRELGAFDA
-868 NTRRGYAQSVGQTL
+868 NTRRQYAQTIGQML
-882 LHLRLYPQA
+882 LNLRLYPQA
-891 TELYDAATQGAPN
+891 TEMYELSTQGAPN

-917 TKRLEEL
+917 TKRIEEL
-924 AIDEKD
+924 PLDEKD
-930 PKSIVQTMILAMV
+930 PRAVVQKMILAMV
-943 HNDFPALKKL
+943 RDDKPALKKL
-953 FAFDVKSDDDED
+953 FAFDLKPASDDEED
-965 DDADPLAIMR
+965 DPLNAMR
-975 TLTTGSN
+975 GLTTGTA
-982 MPPAVLGDLSYG
+982 MPAAVVGDLSFA
-994 TMRIQSDG
+994 TMRAQSDG
-1002 NDKNGYRLRL
+1002 NDKSGYRVRT
-1012 RGESGVNMPALFVVR
+1012 RSENGINMPALFVVKQDGQYVIR
-1027 QNGSYIIKATTAL
+1027 AATSTVDTIGAAVLAL
-1040 VDSVGAT
+1040 
-1047 VLGFADAG
+1047 ADAG
-1055 DLESARIWLNWV
+1055 DLESARTWLNWV

-1079 LRGMP
+1079 LHGLP
-1084 FASLWPKD
+1084 FATLWPKD
-1092 NTATNADEIRT
+1092 NAATNADEIRI
-1103 AAASLMLRKGDER
+1103 AAASLMLRKGEDR
-1116 SIPVLL
+1116 GLTLLL
-1122 AMREKA
+1122 AQREK
-1128 ANDRTKSWIDV
+1128 ANDRTKTWIDV
-1139 ALSAAYATRKDWKSV
+1139 ALGAAYTDRKDWKSV

-1159 RLNAA
+1159 RLTVA
-1164 YPDSDSVFSTHVFAL
+1164 YPDSDNAFRMHVFAL
-1179 SLSGRTADAEE
+1179 SLSGRTAEAEE

-1202 DEALRALSSNAAKAR
+1202 DEALRALSSNAAKAH
-1217 DYASAAKY
+1217 DYATAAKY
-1225 AEQIVDELS
+1225 AEQLVDELS

-1248 FVGNVTHAMENAR
+1248 FAGNVTHAMENAR

-1321 YGVRDAALAAYK
+1321 YGVREAALAAYK
-1333 RVVKKDQND
+1333 RVDKKEND

-1353 LVAMGKNP
+1353 LAAMGKN
-1361 S
+1361 

>member
-1 MHLVPRLR
+1 MNGFPRLR
-9 GVTFAALLILCA
+9 LAVFTAVLTLCVS
-21 APSFASDPWDLPAF
+21 PLFASDPWDSAAF
-35 ASDPKELVAAAEKV
+35 SSDPKELVAAAEKV
-49 SAGDAGFVV
+49 SSGDAGFVV
-58 LLDEANYSFEAD
+58 LLDEANYTFEAD
-70 GKSHTTQRHV
+70 GKSHTTQRHI
-80 YRIVDD
+80 YRVVDD
-86 SAIDQLGT
+86 SAVEGLGT

-108 VVARVISKD
+108 VAARVVSKD

-124 SKAIVEAPAREDLDI
+124 AKAIIEAPAREDLDI

-153 AVGSVVEYVIEFN
+153 AVGSVIEYVIEFN
-166 GNNPIGDAGASD
+166 GNNPIGDAGTSD
-178 IFLFGGYAPTQ
+178 IFVLGGYAPTQ
-189 RTRMTIDGPASLEP
+189 RTRMTIDGPSSLEP
-203 RIVNKTDL
+203 RIVNKSDL

-223 TTFETGRIE
+223 TTFESGRIE
-232 GRKDFEAFLPFDTIS
+232 GRKDFENFLPFDVIN
-247 LPYVAFSTGS
+247 LPYIAFSTGS

-278 LKKFVHDAI
+278 VKKFTHDAI
-287 GNATERRD
+287 GNAAERRD

-315 GESSIVPRPPRTVLG
+315 GESSIVPRPPLTVLG

-336 KDKATLLVAMLREA
+336 KDKATLLVAMLRVA
-350 GISAHVA
+350 GIPAHVA

-363 DFDVHPDLPG
+363 DFDVLADLPG

-415 ALIAAGDTS
+415 ALIAVGDTS
-424 GLTKTPETPSTGNKY
+424 ALTKTPETPSAANRY
-439 SETRTYSLPEDGKAH
+439 SETRTYTLPEDGKAH
-454 VTEVSETVTGSE
+454 VLEVSETVTGSE

-487 SYVKSYYSAKKLEK
+487 TYVKSYYGAKKLDK
-501 IEATDPH
+501 VEATDPH

-515 VTIEASEAETGVAR
+515 VTIEASDAETGVAH

-534 VAFHPANLLNW
+534 VAFHPANLINW
-545 LPFPLRNYGDDRAE
+545 LPFPLRNFGDDHAE
-559 ESRKKRVGEFVFPA
+559 EARRKRAGEFVFPA

-579 TYRIVPPTGYAVRTL
+579 TYHIVPPAGYTVRTL
-594 PPNETTKLGTT
+594 PPNETTNLGTT
-605 TLTKEYTAQPDGSV
+605 TLSKEFHSQPDGSV
-619 TAVLRF
+619 MAVLRF
-625 DSGPRRISAADFE
+625 DSGKRRISASEFE
-638 QTRAALKKIFEAKP
+638 ETRAAIKKAFEAKA
-652 TIVGFDLIGQAKLNA
+652 TIIGFDLIGQAKLNA
-667 GDVTAALAEFRKLAA
+667 GDVTGALAEFRKLVA

-693 IARALLVGGLG
+693 IARALLIGGLG
-704 DAAREEIRRAVA
+704 DAARAEIQRAVT
-716 LEPENAHAQFGL
+716 LEPSNAHAQAAL

-739 LLRKGCDMDGAI
+739 LLRKGFDMDGAI
-751 AALRKAKELDPK
+751 AALRKAKTIDPK
-763 NADYRGALGKLLTY
+763 NADYRGALAKLLTY
-777 GTDGT
+777 GSDGT

-790 EEAIAEFRGV
+790 DESIAEYRAV
-800 AKDIGEKEAKQF
+800 ATEVGEKESKQF
-812 DGDLM
+812 DDDLM
-817 LALAHANRFGEMKEL
+817 PVLAHAGRFAEMKDL
-832 AKTVQD
+832 ARTVQD
-838 AQLRETGRIIA
+838 TQLRETGRIIA
-849 IAATEGS
+849 IAATDGP

-868 NTRRGYAQSVGQTL
+868 NTRRNYAQTVAQML
-882 LHLRLYPQA
+882 LNLRLYPQA
-891 TELYDAATQGAPN
+891 TEMYDAATQGAPN
-904 ASTAR
+904 ASSAR

-917 TKRLEEL
+917 TKRIEEL
-924 AIDEKD
+924 PLDEKD
-930 PKSIVQTMILAMV
+930 PRSVVQKMIMAMV
-943 HNDFPALKKL
+943 HNDTPALKKL
-953 FAFDVKSDDDED
+953 FAFDIKPIEDEEDGDD
-965 DDADPLAIMR
+965 PFSVMR
-975 TLTTGSN
+975 TLTSGSS
-982 MPPAVLGDLSYG
+982 MPPAVIGDLSFG
-994 TMRIQSDG
+994 TMRVQSDG
-1002 NDKNGYRLRL
+1002 NDKSGYRLRL
-1012 RGESGVNMPALFVVR
+1012 RSENGVNMPTLFVVR
-1027 QNGSYIIKATTAL
+1027 QNGGYIIRASTFIADTI
-1040 VDSVGAT
+1040 GAA
-1047 VLGFADAG
+1047 VLAYADAG
-1055 DLESARIWLNWV
+1055 DLETARTWLNWL

-1079 LRGMP
+1079 LRGVP
-1084 FASLWPKD
+1084 FAALWPKD

-1103 AAASLMLRKGDER
+1103 AAASMMIRKGDGK
-1116 SIPVLL
+1116 SIPILL

-1128 ANDRTKSWIDV
+1128 ANDRMKSWIDV
-1139 ALSAAYATRKDWKSV
+1139 ALSASYANRKDWKSV

-1164 YPDSDSVFSTHVFAL
+1164 YPDSDNAFSTHVFAL

-1202 DEALRALSSNAAKAR
+1202 DEALRALSSIAAQAR
-1217 DYASAAKY
+1217 DYAAAAKY
-1225 AEQIVDELS
+1225 AEQLVDELS

-1248 FVGNVTHAMENAR
+1248 FAGNVTHAMENAR

-1333 RVVKKDQND
+1333 RVVKKEEAD

-1353 LVAMGKNP
+1353 LAVMGK